1 MAGKKRMDDFIKAVL
16 QRIAEGATEDEV
28 AEEYDLGAASYMN
41 NEYLA

>member
-1 MAGKKRMDDFIKAVL
+1 VDVFIKAVL
-16 QRIAEGATEDEV
+16 QRIAEEAAEDGV